1 MTAAVAPA
9 ASVEASGEVT
19 SDAVSGEA
27 MNEAASGQ
35 GRTFRDPQTDH
46 YL

>member
-9 ASVEASGEVT
+9 ASDEASGEVT
-19 SDAVSGEA
+19 TDAVSGEA

-35 GRTFRDPQTDH
+35 GRTFRDTQTDH